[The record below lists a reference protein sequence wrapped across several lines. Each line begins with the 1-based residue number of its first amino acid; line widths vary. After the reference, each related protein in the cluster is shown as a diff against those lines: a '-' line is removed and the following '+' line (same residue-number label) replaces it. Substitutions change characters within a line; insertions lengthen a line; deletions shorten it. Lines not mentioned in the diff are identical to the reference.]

1 MLMSTLW
8 GVVTSLTGL
17 FYSGIQVMVP
27 CLPPAPLSTAVIS
40 TNEYMGTWH
49 FVAAAGW
56 EEDDLKSF
64 KTTDSSILH
73 IQKGANDTL
82 TVTEDSRV
90 GDQCQKNTWSYF
102 ASSVTDPF
110 LFRTDFNAF
119 ALIWDG
125 KLINCP
131 SCIIILV
138 VDEDEEASALLFA
151 RNEST
156 PDEVI
161 QEFKS
166 KMECVLMED
175 FLKAPLKKGLCL
187 THLNL
192 DHVT

>member
-8 GVVTSLTGL
+8 GAVSSLMGL

-40 TNEYMGTWH
+40 TDEYMGTWY
-49 FVAAAGW
+49 FVAAAAW
-56 EEDDLKSF
+56 DEDDLKSF
-64 KTTDSSILH
+64 KITDSSILH

-82 TVTEDSRV
+82 TVTENARV

-102 ASSVTDPF
+102 ALSVTGPF
-110 LFRTDFNAF
+110 LFRTDFDAV

-131 SCIIILV
+131 SCIIILL
-138 VDEDEEASALLFA
+138 VDENDEASAMLFA
-151 RNEST
+151 RNENT

-166 KMECVLMED
+166 KMECVYMED
-175 FLKAPLKKGLCL
+175 FLKAPLKNGYCK
-187 THLNL
+187 L
-192 DHVT
+192 DEAA